1 MSGEQQVPAASSGDR
16 LYCLLPLLLGC
27 LVFVNSLGGDF
38 VHDDLSA
45 VRYNEDVTAS
55 DADGSGRSK
64 SSIWSNDFW
73 GTALS
78 DVKSHKS
85 YRPLTVLSF
94 RYEFN
99 ELCEIIIRLLLFFT
113 FYDKR

>member
-1 MSGEQQVPAASSGDR
+1 MDMKIDVQHPAAESR
-16 LYCLLPLLLGC
+16 LYILPLLLSC
-27 LVFVNSLGGDF
+27 LAYVNSLGGDF

-55 DADGSGRSK
+55 TSGGSADGSTARS
-64 SSIWSNDFW
+64 SSGIWSNDFW

-78 DVKSHKS
+78 DAKSHKS

-94 RYEFN
+94 R
-99 ELCEIIIRLLLFFT
+99 
-113 FYDKR
+113 